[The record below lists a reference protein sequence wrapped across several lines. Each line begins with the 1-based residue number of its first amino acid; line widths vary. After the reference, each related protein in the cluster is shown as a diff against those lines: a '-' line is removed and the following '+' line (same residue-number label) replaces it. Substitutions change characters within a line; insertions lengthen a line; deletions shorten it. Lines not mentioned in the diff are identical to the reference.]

1 MQLEITPLPMLLCKS
16 SKLVSTSYLKVC
28 TGLKE
33 LFVCLVLLC
42 AQLHAQQSMQIRQKI
57 PSPLYGIT
65 LDAVSK
71 SSINKIIDA
80 IKADKV
86 QRSGSR
92 DPNLNLERRSAYHN
106 PVAFERQAGNI
117 PCGYLAGCV
126 V

>member
-1 MQLEITPLPMLLCKS
+1 MRHRLAIILLAADATGRFDGGSGWLKRQVDGR
-16 SKLVSTSYLKVC
+16 KL
-28 TGLKE
+28 
-33 LFVCLVLLC
+33 
-42 AQLHAQQSMQIRQKI
+42 
-57 PSPLYGIT
+57 
-65 LDAVSK
+65 
-71 SSINKIIDA
+71 IDA

-117 PCGYLAGCV
+117 PCRYLAGCV